1 MATVSNL
8 HFRIL
13 VRMRHN
19 LTKFWLKNKK
29 LKILENQIEE
39 EYSELLK
46 SILEEIEDYSGDLP
60 IGEER

>member
-1 MATVSNL
+1 MATVPNL